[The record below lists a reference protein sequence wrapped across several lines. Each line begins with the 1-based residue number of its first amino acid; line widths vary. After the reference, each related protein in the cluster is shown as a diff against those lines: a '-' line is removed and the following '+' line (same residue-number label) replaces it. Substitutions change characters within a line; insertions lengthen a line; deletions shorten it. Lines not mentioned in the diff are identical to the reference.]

1 VQDDE
6 WRVEI
11 ELGDDRTGDAL
22 AERLRALDLDEDARR
37 RLGGRM
43 IVTRDGPR
51 VFLYAQ
57 SEEQAREA
65 ERVIVDVLASDDSTA
80 TVAVTRWHPIEE
92 DWKDASLPLP
102 RTEAEREVE
111 RRRHEEAEARE
122 AADEGSYD
130 WHVKLE
136 LPDRGDAV
144 ELQDRLA
151 AEGLPVHRRWKYVTV
166 DALTEE
172 TANELAGRLRD
183 ELPDEAEV
191 WVEVNREDL
200 PNPLFVL
207 LGRWL

>member
-11 ELGDDRTGDAL
+11 GLSEEREGEAL
-22 AERLRALDLDEDARR
+22 AERLRALDPDDAARR
-37 RLGGRM
+37 RLGERV
-43 IVTRDGPR
+43 IVTRDGPH
-51 VFLYAQ
+51 VFLY
-57 SEEQAREA
+57 SSTEEQAREA
-65 ERVIVDVLASDDSTA
+65 ESVVRGALATEGSTA
-80 TVAVTRWHPIEE
+80 SVTVTRWHPIEE
-92 DWKDASLPLP
+92 AWKDAALPMP
-102 RTEAEREVE
+102 RTDVEREDE

-122 AADEGSYD
+122 AAEEGSYD

-144 ELQDRLA
+144 QLQERLA
-151 AEGLPVHRRWKYVTV
+151 SEGMPVHRRWKYVTV

-172 TANELAGRLRD
+172 SANELADRLRG
-183 ELPDEAEV
+183 ELPDDAEI